1 MLIELAVGDAYGAG
15 FEYAERAW
23 VEQHNTLDRY
33 VLHPRHN
40 IAPGSYTDDTQMTL
54 AIAEIM
60 VSGVPWTKETLAE
73 KFVEVFKRDPR
84 EGYAGSFYRFLSRVR
99 DGTQFLR
106 EIRPDSDKSGAAM
119 RAAPIGLYTT
129 IDEVIEKAT
138 LQAELTH
145 NTFDGVNAAVAAALM
160 AHYFIYRLGPKQQLG
175 RFLEQHVPGRWA
187 ERWRGPVKAKGWMS
201 VRAAITA
208 LLDHSRMSDILQAC
222 IAFTG
227 DVDTVATIALAAGSW
242 SVEIKQDL
250 PGQLVQNLE
259 QGPYGRE
266 YLLQLDAQL
275 TALKRA

>member
-99 DGTQFLR
+99 DGTQFLG

-187 ERWRGPVKAKGWMS
+187 ERWQGPVKAKGWMS

-208 LLDHSRMSDILQAC
+208 LLDHSRMSDLLQAC

-227 DVDTVATIALAAGSW
+227 DVDTVSTIALAAGSW
-242 SVEIKQDL
+242 SVEITQDL